1 MTNMKQQ
8 QQVYRKHGETPT
20 PGGQKK
26 WETSTPSGQDT
37 TEQPLLSGKD
47 KYDKSTPG
55 SKINT

>member
-1 MTNMKQQ
+1 MKQQ
-8 QQVYRKHGETPT
+8 QQVYRKHCETPT